1 MLISSVCWGFTTDVH
16 SSALIYFTHAMAL
29 ARHADLG
36 TSPINSAD
44 NAYLVSVFRYL
55 NALSSGVY
63 IQ

>member
-1 MLISSVCWGFTTDVH
+1 MLLSPVRWEFTADVYLW
-16 SSALIYFTHAMAL
+16 ALIYFTHAMAL